1 MGDYA
6 DTCTKCPHRRED
18 HRDDYDEP
26 YCRTC
31 LNDVVM
37 DGMWEDDERRE
48 GIFHLFGL
56 KELDPAWYAQVC
68 KVCEH
73 LRSAHGG
80 GMVYEAYCL
89 DCRSGISHSF
99 DGEPETYDSADSA
112 DDDDCWHPE
121 CGVCAERRARRE
133 FLSEMLQVM
142 DTGVASFKMIRDLL
156 EDEGHLSFLAQR
168 LASQVEEMREVIKVE
183 LNGTH

>member
-1 MGDYA
+1 MGDDA
-6 DTCTKCPHRRED
+6 DICTKCPHRRED

-26 YCRTC
+26 YCHTC

-37 DGMWEDDERRE
+37 DGTWEDDERRE

-56 KELDPAWYAQVC
+56 P
-68 KVCEH
+68 
-73 LRSAHGG
+73 
-80 GMVYEAYCL
+80 EAY
-89 DCRSGISHSF
+89 DF
-99 DGEPETYDSADSA
+99 ADSV

-142 DTGVASFKMIRDLL
+142 DTGVASFKMVRDLF
-156 EDEGHLSFLAQR
+156 DEFPDTSDR
-168 LASQVEEMREVIKVE
+168 VR
-183 LNGTH
+183 

>member
-1 MGDYA
+1 MGDDA
-6 DTCTKCPHRRED
+6 DICTECAHRRED
-18 HRDDYDEP
+18 HGVTIDEP
-26 YCRTC
+26 YCHTC

-37 DGMWEDDERRE
+37 DGAWEDDERRE
-48 GIFHLFGL
+48 GIFHPFGL
-56 KELDPAWYAQVC
+56 KELAPTW
-68 KVCEH
+68 
-73 LRSAHGG
+73 
-80 GMVYEAYCL
+80 
-89 DCRSGISHSF
+89 
-99 DGEPETYDSADSA
+99 
-112 DDDDCWHPE
+112 DDCWHPTWDDCWYPE

-183 LNGTH
+183 LDGV

>member
-6 DTCTKCPHRRED
+6 DTCTECAHRRED
-18 HRDDYDEP
+18 HGVTIDEP
-26 YCRTC
+26 YCHTC

-48 GIFHLFGL
+48 GIFHLF
-56 KELDPAWYAQVC
+56 ELP
-68 KVCEH
+68 
-73 LRSAHGG
+73 
-80 GMVYEAYCL
+80 EAY
-89 DCRSGISHSF
+89 DF
-99 DGEPETYDSADSA
+99 ADSA

-121 CGVCAERRARRE
+121 CEVCAERRARRE

-183 LNGTH
+183 LDGV

>member
-1 MGDYA
+1 MGDDA
-6 DTCTKCPHRRED
+6 DICTECDHRRED
-18 HRDDYDEP
+18 HRDDYGEP

-56 KELDPAWYAQVC
+56 P
-68 KVCEH
+68 
-73 LRSAHGG
+73 
-80 GMVYEAYCL
+80 EAY
-89 DCRSGISHSF
+89 DF
-99 DGEPETYDSADSA
+99 ADSA
-112 DDDDCWHPE
+112 DDDDCWLPE

-183 LNGTH
+183 LDGV

>member
-1 MGDYA
+1 MSEY
-6 DTCTKCPHRRED
+6 
-18 HRDDYDEP
+18 
-26 YCRTC
+26 
-31 LNDVVM
+31 
-37 DGMWEDDERRE
+37 
-48 GIFHLFGL
+48 I

-80 GMVYEAYCL
+80 GMVYEACCL

-99 DGEPETYDSADSA
+99 NGEPEAYDFADSV

-133 FLSEMLQVM
+133 FLSEMLEVM
-142 DTGVASFKMIRDLL
+142 DTGLSSFKMVRNLL
-156 EDEGHLSFLAQR
+156 DEENPH
-168 LASQVEEMREVIKVE
+168 MRGLTQLLVSHIGE
-183 LNGTH
+183 LREAIEAELDDA

>member
-6 DTCTKCPHRRED
+6 DTCTECAHRRED
-18 HRDDYDEP
+18 HGVTIDEP
-26 YCRTC
+26 YCHTC

-56 KELDPAWYAQVC
+56 LDPTW
-68 KVCEH
+68 E
-73 LRSAHGG
+73 
-80 GMVYEAYCL
+80 
-89 DCRSGISHSF
+89 
-99 DGEPETYDSADSA
+99 
-112 DDDDCWHPE
+112 DDCWLPE

-142 DTGVASFKMIRDLL
+142 DTGLSSFKMIRDLL